1 MFNEDYRLQIG
12 IKPLSF
18 ELYLNFLNEM
28 FQSNEMKWFLN
39 DIENVNLYGV
49 LEENEIGEIE
59 SSFER
64 VKEFYF
70 SNIEEKRYEFS
81 EYTDINNEHEQ
92 IVDLLLD
99 IDRYIQNMI
108 NQLEE
113 NNILEEYLIDN
124 IENSL
129 YLLEEKKNEIEDLKF
144 KMDIYFKLVNYWD
157 EDMYY
162 NFINFFINKS
172 DFKYFSSLVDE
183 LGQRLKNEN
192 FKQRELN
199 LLTLIKDIVG
209 VLITFYEQFHI
220 SSAYELGNNWFEI
233 DRDIRMSLIFINE
246 KITLIEY
253 TYIEKGESEELLVLL
268 EEIFNN
274 YSTIINAIMIVYSE
288 NE

>member
-28 FQSNEMKWFLN
+28 FQSNEMNWFLN

-49 LEENEIGEIE
+49 LEENEIEEIE

-113 NNILEEYLIDN
+113 NNILEKCLIDN

-144 KMDIYFKLVNYWD
+144 KMDIHFKLVNYWD

-192 FKQRELN
+192 FKQKELN

>member
-1 MFNEDYRLQIG
+1 MN
-12 IKPLSF
+12 
-18 ELYLNFLNEM
+18 
-28 FQSNEMKWFLN
+28 WFLN

-49 LEENEIGEIE
+49 LEENEIEEIE

-113 NNILEEYLIDN
+113 NNILEECLIDN

-144 KMDIYFKLVNYWD
+144 KMDIHFKLVNYWD

>member
-28 FQSNEMKWFLN
+28 FQSNEMNWFLN

-49 LEENEIGEIE
+49 LEENEIEEIE

-70 SNIEEKRYEFS
+70 SNIEEKRYEFC

-92 IVDLLLD
+92 IVD

-113 NNILEEYLIDN
+113 NNILEECLIDN

-144 KMDIYFKLVNYWD
+144 KMDIHFKLVNYWD

>member
-28 FQSNEMKWFLN
+28 FQSNEMNWFLN

-49 LEENEIGEIE
+49 LEENEIEEIE

-113 NNILEEYLIDN
+113 NNILEECLIDN

-144 KMDIYFKLVNYWD
+144 KMDIHFKLVNYWD
-157 EDMYY
+157 EDMDY

>member
-28 FQSNEMKWFLN
+28 FQSNEMNWFLN

-49 LEENEIGEIE
+49 LEENEIEEIE

-113 NNILEEYLIDN
+113 NNILEECLIDN

-144 KMDIYFKLVNYWD
+144 KMDIHFKLVNYWD

-274 YSTIINAIMIVYSE
+274 YSTIIN
-288 NE
+288 

>member
-28 FQSNEMKWFLN
+28 FQSNEMNWFLN

-49 LEENEIGEIE
+49 LEENEIEEIE

-113 NNILEEYLIDN
+113 NNILEECLIDN

-144 KMDIYFKLVNYWD
+144 KMDIHFKLVNYWD

-162 NFINFFINKS
+162 NFIKFFINKS

>member
-28 FQSNEMKWFLN
+28 FQSNEMNWFLN

-49 LEENEIGEIE
+49 LEENEIEEIE

-113 NNILEEYLIDN
+113 NNILEECLIDN

-144 KMDIYFKLVNYWD
+144 KMDIHFKLVNYWD

-192 FKQRELN
+192 FKQKELN

>member
-1 MFNEDYRLQIG
+1 
-12 IKPLSF
+12 
-18 ELYLNFLNEM
+18 M
-28 FQSNEMKWFLN
+28 FQSNEMNWFLN

-49 LEENEIGEIE
+49 LEENEIEEIE

-70 SNIEEKRYEFS
+70 SNIEEKRYEFC

-108 NQLEE
+108 NQLEG
-113 NNILEEYLIDN
+113 NNILEECLIDN

-144 KMDIYFKLVNYWD
+144 KMDIHFKLVNYWD

>member
-28 FQSNEMKWFLN
+28 FQSNEMNWFLN

-49 LEENEIGEIE
+49 LEENEIEEIE

-70 SNIEEKRYEFS
+70 SNIEEKRYEFC
-81 EYTDINNEHEQ
+81 EYTNINNEHEQ

-113 NNILEEYLIDN
+113 NNILEECLIDN

-144 KMDIYFKLVNYWD
+144 KMDIHFKLVNYWD

>member
-246 KITLIEY
+246 KITLVEY

>member
-28 FQSNEMKWFLN
+28 FQSNEMNWFLN

-49 LEENEIGEIE
+49 LEENEIEEIE

-70 SNIEEKRYEFS
+70 SNIEEKRYEFC

-113 NNILEEYLIDN
+113 NNILEECLIDN

-144 KMDIYFKLVNYWD
+144 KMDIHFKLVNYWD

-274 YSTIINAIMIVYSE
+274 YSTIINSIMIVYSE

>member
-28 FQSNEMKWFLN
+28 FQSNEMNWFLN

-49 LEENEIGEIE
+49 LEENEIEEIE

-113 NNILEEYLIDN
+113 NNILEECLIDN

-144 KMDIYFKLVNYWD
+144 KMDIHFKLVNYWD

-172 DFKYFSSLVDE
+172 DFKYFSSLVDK

>member
-28 FQSNEMKWFLN
+28 FQSNEMNWFLN

-49 LEENEIGEIE
+49 LEENEIEEIE

-113 NNILEEYLIDN
+113 NNILEKCLIDN

-144 KMDIYFKLVNYWD
+144 KMDIHFKLVNYWD

-162 NFINFFINKS
+162 NFINFFINKT
-172 DFKYFSSLVDE
+172 DFKYFSTLVDE
-183 LGQRLKNEN
+183 IGQRLKKEN
-192 FKQRELN
+192 FKQKGLN

>member
-28 FQSNEMKWFLN
+28 FQSNEMNWFLN

-49 LEENEIGEIE
+49 LEENEIEEIE

-70 SNIEEKRYEFS
+70 SNIEEKRYEFC

-113 NNILEEYLIDN
+113 NNILEECLIDN

-144 KMDIYFKLVNYWD
+144 KMDIHFKLVNYWD

-192 FKQRELN
+192 FKQKELN

-246 KITLIEY
+246 KITDREKVDVSHQQNLLKMLSY
-253 TYIEKGESEELLVLL
+253 T
-268 EEIFNN
+268 
-274 YSTIINAIMIVYSE
+274 
-288 NE
+288 

>member
-1 MFNEDYRLQIG
+1 LFNEDYRLQIG

-28 FQSNEMKWFLN
+28 FQSNEMNWFLN

-49 LEENEIGEIE
+49 LEENEIEEIE

-113 NNILEEYLIDN
+113 NNILEECLIDN

-144 KMDIYFKLVNYWD
+144 KMDIHFKLVNYWD

>member
-28 FQSNEMKWFLN
+28 FQSNEMNWFLN

-49 LEENEIGEIE
+49 LEENEIEEIE

-113 NNILEEYLIDN
+113 NNILEECLIDN

-144 KMDIYFKLVNYWD
+144 KMDIHFKLVNYWD

>member
-28 FQSNEMKWFLN
+28 FQSNEMNWFLN

-49 LEENEIGEIE
+49 LEENEIEEIE

-70 SNIEEKRYEFS
+70 SNIEEKRYEFC

-108 NQLEE
+108 NQLEG
-113 NNILEEYLIDN
+113 NNILEECLIDN

-144 KMDIYFKLVNYWD
+144 KMDIHFKLVNYWD